1 MPLES
6 VSPVFNTKYMTH
18 FGKCSLKCLLNEG
31 IAVHRT
37 SLKNNTGNSNHINS

>member
-18 FGKCSLKCLLNEG
+18 MVKCLLNEG

-37 SLKNNTGNSNHINS
+37 SLKNNTGNSSHINS